1 VADDKRIRE
10 WIRLTHEVADSGDRN
25 RFELLYRV
33 VLADRGEARSSDARH
48 IAEELLMTWG
58 RIEQRPLDRGVKR

>member
-25 RFELLYRV
+25 RFELLYRIV
-33 VLADRGEARSSDARH
+33 RADRGEASSAEARE
-48 IAEELLMTWG
+48 IAEALCMSWG
-58 RIEQRPLDRGVKR
+58 MLEARQRSQGVKR